1 MCPHPSKQ
9 NPRPDLKDGAQ
20 IADENPGGMAE
31 LDLSIVERY
40 ADHLERKASGRI
52 TLFTIFFALVGSMLG
67 SVPLFPLKYGLIPH
81 HLGYAT
87 LLIGAA
93 AGGYLGYTM
102 GARRAEGLRLQAQLT
117 LHQLQLQLQLGQ
129 SPLQVAAPV
138 AAVPLSYLPVA
149 PVPVPVAPS
158 PVVAAPVAPEPQ
170 APAVLPPV
178 APAPLVAPAAAPDSS
193 TPRSLRRPPRSSP
206 RRRSSRPGRGSSSRL
221 RLRPRRRCR
230 RSPPPAPSRSVTLRA
245 CSPSRSS
252 RSPWERSLT
261 RGNSCGWTLA
271 VESSL

>member
-9 NPRPDLKDGAQ
+9 NPRPDLKAGAQ

-87 LLIGAA
+87 LLVGAA

-102 GARRAEGLRLQAQLT
+102 GARRAEGLRLQAQLM
-117 LHQLQLQLQLGQ
+117 LHQLKLGQ
-129 SPLQVAAPV
+129 SLVQVATPV
-138 AAVPLSYLPVA
+138 ASVPLSYVPPA
-149 PVPVPVAPS
+149 PLSVPP
-158 PVVAAPVAPEPQ
+158 
-170 APAVLPPV
+170 PAPV
-178 APAPLVAPAAAPDSS
+178 APAPLVGAPAPAAPAPA
-193 TPRSLRRPPRSSP
+193 PP
-206 RRRSSRPGRGSSSRL
+206 L
-221 RLRPRRRCR
+221 L
-230 RSPPPAPSRSVTLRA
+230 SPPPPVLPATERALVAPEPAVSAAPPLSTPVQQLPPSQPAPPAAVVAPPAAQLPGPRLVDPAPAPTPGVTPAAPPAMPPL
-245 CSPSRSS
+245 SS
-252 RSPWERSLT
+252 
-261 RGNSCGWTLA
+261 
-271 VESSL
+271 

>member
-1 MCPHPSKQ
+1 
-9 NPRPDLKDGAQ
+9 
-20 IADENPGGMAE
+20 MAE

-193 TPRSLRRPPRSSP
+193 TPPLLSPTGPPLVAPEPAVSAAPPLSTPVQQLPPSQLAPPAALVAPPAIQPSGP
-206 RRRSSRPGRGSSSRL
+206 RLLESAPAPAPPAMPPLSSSG
-221 RLRPRRRCR
+221 
-230 RSPPPAPSRSVTLRA
+230 T
-245 CSPSRSS
+245 
-252 RSPWERSLT
+252 
-261 RGNSCGWTLA
+261 
-271 VESSL
+271 

>member
-1 MCPHPSKQ
+1 
-9 NPRPDLKDGAQ
+9 
-20 IADENPGGMAE
+20 MAE

-52 TLFTIFFALVGSMLG
+52 SLFTIFFALVGSMLG

-117 LHQLQLQLQLGQ
+117 LHQLQLGRSLLQD
-129 SPLQVAAPV
+129 AAPV
-138 AAVPLSYLPVA
+138 AAVPLSYIPVA
-149 PVPVPVAPS
+149 PA

-178 APAPLVAPAAAPDSS
+178 APAPLVAPAAAPASSAPSLLSPTGPPLVAPEPAVSAAPPLSTPVQQLPPSQPAPPAALVAPPAVQPSGPRLLESAPASAPPAMPPLSSS
-193 TPRSLRRPPRSSP
+193 TI
-206 RRRSSRPGRGSSSRL
+206 
-221 RLRPRRRCR
+221 
-230 RSPPPAPSRSVTLRA
+230 
-245 CSPSRSS
+245 
-252 RSPWERSLT
+252 
-261 RGNSCGWTLA
+261 
-271 VESSL
+271 

>member
-9 NPRPDLKDGAQ
+9 NPRPDLKAGAQ

-117 LHQLQLQLQLGQ
+117 LHQLQLQLGQ
-129 SPLQVAAPV
+129 SLLQDAALV
-138 AAVPLSYLPVA
+138 AAVPLSYIPVA
-149 PVPVPVAPS
+149 PVPVPVAPA
-158 PVVAAPVAPEPQ
+158 PIIAAPVAPEPQ

-178 APAPLVAPAAAPDSS
+178 APAPLVAPAAAPAS
-193 TPRSLRRPPRSSP
+193 
-206 RRRSSRPGRGSSSRL
+206 
-221 RLRPRRRCR
+221 
-230 RSPPPAPSRSVTLRA
+230 PAPPLLS
-245 CSPSRSS
+245 
-252 RSPWERSLT
+252 
-261 RGNSCGWTLA
+261 
-271 VESSL
+271 